1 MRTASPESRISGK
14 KATAEEIRGLLLD
27 FVRKELDVA
36 MLFLSHLTSIEV
48 REIGVDGEVTVLAS
62 ATASPRPTAYPDG
75 DSFASYTRTITTVG
89 DAAATICE
97 WSVIQGSSQKE
108 EAIDLLCESLQAS
121 KDKEWVK
128 GEVEREKLR
137 PDVALAFPTNA
148 PQAFRGRL
156 FTYLPLPLV
165 TGFPC
170 HIHGVFSLT
179 DSRQNL
185 RNPSETI
192 MRETADA

>member
-1 MRTASPESRISGK
+1 M
-14 KATAEEIRGLLLD
+14 LD

-62 ATASPRPTAYPDG
+62 ATASPRPTTSPDG
-75 DSFASYTRTITTVG
+75 DSFASYTRTITTTVE
-89 DAAATICE
+89 DAAATVCE
-97 WSVIQGSSQKE
+97 WSVIQGSSQKK

-121 KDKEWVK
+121 EGKGWVK

-137 PDVALAFPTNA
+137 PDVALAFPTNV
-148 PQAFRGRL
+148 PQTFRGRL